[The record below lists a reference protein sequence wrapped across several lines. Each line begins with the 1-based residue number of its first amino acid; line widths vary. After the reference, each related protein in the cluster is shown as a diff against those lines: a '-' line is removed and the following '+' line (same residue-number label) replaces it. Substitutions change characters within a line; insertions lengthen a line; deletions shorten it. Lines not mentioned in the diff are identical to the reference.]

1 MAFLHA
7 TALKKKSDDDNDII
21 ETDNDSRVNVEG
33 TDDLWPDY
41 LLPILY
47 NYTGRVFENVHCQ
60 VVICLCLCLGIKS
73 LIQKNHQQMKYLI
86 PIFPFYLSYFLL

>member
-1 MAFLHA
+1 MFCINGVSSCNGI
-7 TALKKKSDDDNDII
+7 KEKSDDDDII
-21 ETDNDSRVNVEG
+21 ATDNDSRVNVEG

-60 VVICLCLCLGIKS
+60 VVIYLCLCLCIKVYYKKS
-73 LIQKNHQQMKYLI
+73 AADKISHEPTF
-86 PIFPFYLSYFLL
+86 PIYLS